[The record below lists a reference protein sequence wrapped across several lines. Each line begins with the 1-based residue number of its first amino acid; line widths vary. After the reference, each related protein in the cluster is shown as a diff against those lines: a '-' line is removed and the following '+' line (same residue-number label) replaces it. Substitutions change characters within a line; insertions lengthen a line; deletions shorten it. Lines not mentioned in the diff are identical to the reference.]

1 VSQRRQALEAHLK
14 KRAAQWQ
21 EAQPLTG
28 ARLRAL
34 WKDLDSDDRATGYA
48 AMQALL
54 AAPQSTVAW
63 FRTHLKEPPAGAAP
77 DPRGGAALM
86 REGGRRACRGRGRA
100 REELKQLGRGVVP
113 PLRQAVKDAP
123 DVETARRIQAVLSL
137 YSPNDSRAREVR
149 AVQV

>member
-1 VSQRRQALEAHLK
+1 GG
-14 KRAAQWQ
+14 

-28 ARLRAL
+28 AGLRAL

-77 DPRGGAALM
+77 DPKRCAALIK
-86 REGGRRACRGRGRA
+86 ELASPAFKVRA
-100 REELKQLGRGVVP
+100 RATEELKQLGPAGVP
-113 PLRQAVKDAP
+113 HLRQAG
-123 DVETARRIQAVLSL
+123 E
-137 YSPNDSRAREVR
+137 E
-149 AVQV
+149 